1 MTPLS
6 ARGTAQRVAIVGG
19 SLGGLRA
26 AEGLRRAG
34 FEGPITVYGAE
45 RWRPYNRPPLSKAML
60 SHEDRPGGEA
70 MVEQLAYRP
79 RGVDD
84 VDFRLGVRVSAA
96 DLDAG
101 TLTWADGERSG
112 TDEYAGL
119 VIATG
124 LRSRVLQVPGPSAGR
139 HQLRTIDDCVALR
152 AALEPDTRVVVI
164 GSGFI
169 GTEVACT
176 LRSMGHR
183 VTVVEPAGPP
193 MVRAIGPTLGAAVQR
208 HLEVAGIEFV
218 IGPGLTAY
226 DGAERVAGVLL
237 DDGTRLRADLILEAV
252 GSVCNVEW
260 LAGNGLDLSDG
271 VLTANDLSVVGA
283 PHAVAVGDI
292 ARFPNPLFD
301 DVPRRVEH
309 WSMPTDTGKRA
320 AATLADRLLER
331 DPEPDPFAPVP
342 SFWSD
347 QVDLRFQSFGAP
359 GLGDEVR
366 IEGDLADLTS
376 GVVATYHREHEGQ
389 TQHVGTVAL
398 NVPGARQR
406 ELRAAF
412 TTPPTD
418 SPP

>member
-1 MTPLS
+1 MS
-6 ARGTAQRVAIVGG
+6 AIRGPRNAQRIAVVGG

-26 AEGLRRAG
+26 AEGLRRSG

-60 SHEDRPGGEA
+60 SHEDRPRGDA
-70 MVEQLAYRP
+70 MIEQLAYRP

-84 VDFRLGVRVSAA
+84 VDFRLGVTVSAA
-96 DLDAG
+96 DLGAG
-101 TLTWADGERSG
+101 TLTWEDGERSG

-124 LRSRVLQVPGPSAGR
+124 LRSRVLAVPGPSAGR

-152 AALEPDTRVVVI
+152 AALEPGTRVVVI

-176 LRSMGHR
+176 LQSMGHQ
-183 VTVVEPAGPP
+183 VSVVEPAGPP
-193 MVRAIGPTLGAAVQR
+193 MVRAIGPELGAAVQR
-208 HLEVAGIEFV
+208 HLEAAGIEFV

-226 DGAERVAGVLL
+226 GGGERVTEVRL
-237 DDGTRLRADLILEAV
+237 DDGTRLPADVVLESV

-260 LAGNGLDLSDG
+260 LADNGLDLSDG
-271 VLTANDLSVVGA
+271 VLTDNDLSVLGA
-283 PHAVAVGDI
+283 PHVVAVGDI

-320 AATLADRLLER
+320 AVTLADLLLGR
-331 DPEPDPFAPVP
+331 DPEPEPFTPVP

-347 QVDLRFQSFGAP
+347 QLDLRFQSFGAP
-359 GLGDEVR
+359 GLGEEVR
-366 IEGDLADLTS
+366 IDGDLADLTS
-376 GVVATYHREHEGQ
+376 GVVATYYREHEGR

-406 ELRAAF
+406 ELRTAF
-412 TTPPTD
+412 TTPQR
-418 SPP
+418 

>member
-1 MTPLS
+1 MTS
-6 ARGTAQRVAIVGG
+6 GRDQRVAIVGG

-26 AEGLRRAG
+26 AEGLRRNG

-60 SHEDRPGGEA
+60 SHEDQPNGME
-70 MVEQLAYRP
+70 MIDQLAYRP

-96 DLDAG
+96 DLGAG
-101 TLTWADGERSG
+101 TLVWDDGEG
-112 TDEYAGL
+112 TGTADYTGL

-124 LRSRVLQVPGPSAGR
+124 LRSRLLRVPGPVIGR

-152 AALEPDTRVVVI
+152 AALAPDSRVVVI
-164 GSGFI
+164 GAGFI

-176 LRSMGHR
+176 VRSMGYR
-183 VTVVEPAGPP
+183 VSVVEPAGPP
-193 MVRAIGPTLGAAVQR
+193 MVRAIGAELGAAVQR
-208 HLEVAGIEFV
+208 HLEAAGIEFA

-226 DGAERVAGVLL
+226 DGAKRVERVLL
-237 DDGTRLRADLILEAV
+237 DDGTALPADVVLESV

-260 LAGNGLDLSDG
+260 LTSNGLDLSDG

-283 PHAVAVGDI
+283 ANAVAVGDI

-301 DVPRRVEH
+301 DVARRVEH

-320 AATLADRLLER
+320 AATLAGHLTGHEL
-331 DPEPDPFAPVP
+331 DPEPFAPIP

-347 QVDLRFQSFGAP
+347 QLDLRFQSFGSPA
-359 GLGDEVR
+359 LGEDVR
-366 IEGDLADLTS
+366 IEGDLSELTS
-376 GVVATYHREHEGQ
+376 GVVATYHRERDGR

-412 TTPPTD
+412 TTSPTR
-418 SPP
+418 